1 MKKFFSFMAAALFAG
16 SMMAA
21 STMTCAEAREA
32 ALSVSGNNVEYN
44 NGEEIEVTGYVTAIQ
59 TAYNSQYNN
68 VSFWMADTQDGG
80 NVLEA
85 YRAACAT
92 AADAPNV
99 GDKVKVTGKLTK
111 YNSTPEFAA
120 ACTFVILQS
129 SAPAQNLGPKTIAEF
144 LALKNMKDTCIL
156 TGVVDSIKNDQ
167 YGNLYMSDATG
178 SVYVYGV
185 LTAAGESKKFNTL
198 NVDVTDT
205 LTIKAIYGEYQ
216 GTPQVPNAIFV
227 SVAKGAGI
235 ELEPITVAQAI
246 EIAAALTPEKGKSL
260 TTPDKYAVKGYIV
273 GTSTKYENTW
283 YMADEA
289 GAYGEFQAF
298 KCATVDRAVA
308 EGDYVIVTGKI
319 QHYYGEGTSGE
330 YHNYEISGGNL
341 VHVYG
346 EGIENVTMT
355 EKAQKVLVDGVLYIV
370 RDGKMFNV
378 QGAQVR

>member
-21 STMTCAEAREA
+21 TTMTCAEAREA

-59 TAYNSQYNN
+59 TAYNDQYHNI
-68 VSFWMADTQDGG
+68 SFWMADAADGG

-144 LALKNMKDTCIL
+144 LEMKNMKDTCIL

-216 GTPQVPNAIFV
+216 GAPQVPNAIFV

-235 ELEPITVAQAI
+235 KLEPITVAEALQ
-246 EIAAALTPEKGKSL
+246 IAQALTPEKTKSAS
-260 TTPDKYAVKGYIV
+260 TADKYAVKGFVV
-273 GTSTKYENTW
+273 GISTKNENTF
-283 YMADEA
+283 YLADEV
-289 GAYGEFQAF
+289 GAYGEFEAY
-298 KCATVDRAVA
+298 KCSSVDYEVA
-308 EGDYVIVTGKI
+308 EGDLVIVTGKI
-319 QHYYGEGTSGE
+319 QHYWGEGSNGE
-330 YHNYEISGGNL
+330 YHSYEISGGTL

-346 EGIENVTMT
+346 QGIENVTLT
-355 EKAQKVLVDGVLYIV
+355 EKANKVMVDGVLYIV

>member
-1 MKKFFSFMAAALFAG
+1 MKKFFSLISAVLFAG
-16 SMMAA
+16 GMMAA
-21 STMTCAEAREA
+21 TTMTCAEAATA
-32 ALSVSGNNVEYN
+32 ALSVSENNVEYN
-44 NGEEIEVTGYVTAIQ
+44 NGEEIEVTGYVTVIQ

-68 VSFWMADTQDGG
+68 VTFWMADTQDGG
-80 NVLEA
+80 KVLEA

-120 ACTFVILQS
+120 GCTYAILQS
-129 SAPAQNLGPKTIAEF
+129 SAAPENLGPKTIAEF
-144 LALKNMKDTCIL
+144 LALKNVKDTCIL

-167 YGNLYMSDATG
+167 YGNLYISDATG

-205 LTIKAIYGEYQ
+205 LTIKAVYGEHQ

-227 SVAKGAGI
+227 SVVKGPGI
-235 ELEPITVAQAI
+235 ELEPITVAEAL

-260 TTPDKYAVKGYIV
+260 TTADKYAVIGYIV

-298 KCATVDRAVA
+298 KCANVDRAVV

-319 QHYYGEGTSGE
+319 THYYGEGTNGE

-355 EKAQKVLVDGVLYIV
+355 EQAQKVIVDGVMYII
-370 RDGKMFNV
+370 RDNKMYNV
-378 QGAQVR
+378 QGTQVR

>member
-1 MKKFFSFMAAALFAG
+1 MKKFFSLIAAVLFAG
-16 SMMAA
+16 GMMAA
-21 STMTCAEAREA
+21 TVMTCADAATA
-32 ALSVSGNNVEYN
+32 ALSVSANNEEYN
-44 NGEEIEVTGYVTAIQ
+44 NGEEIEVTGYVTVIQ
-59 TAYNSQYNN
+59 TAYSSQHNN
-68 VSFWMADTQDGG
+68 VTFWMADAADGG
-80 NVLEA
+80 KVLEA

-120 ACTFVILQS
+120 GCTYVILES
-129 SAPAQNLGPKTIAEF
+129 SAAPENLGPKTIAEF
-144 LALKNMKDTCIL
+144 LALKNVKDTCIL

-185 LTAAGESKKFNTL
+185 LTPAGESKKFNTL

-205 LTIKAIYGEYQ
+205 LTIKAIYGEFQ

-227 SVAKGAGI
+227 SVAKGPGI
-235 ELEPITVAQAI
+235 ELEPITVAAAI

-260 TTPDKYAVKGYIV
+260 TTADKYAVMGYIV

-298 KCATVDRAVA
+298 KCANVDRAVV

-319 QHYYGEGTSGE
+319 THYYGEGTNGE

-341 VHVYG
+341 VHVWG

-355 EKAQKVLVDGVLYIV
+355 EQAQKVIVDGVMYII
-370 RDGKMFNV
+370 RDNKMYNA
-378 QGAQVR
+378 QGVQVR

>member
-1 MKKFFSFMAAALFAG
+1 MKKLFSFVAAALFAG

-21 STMTCAEAREA
+21 TTMTCAEAREA

-44 NGEEIEVTGYVTAIQ
+44 NGEEIEVTGYVTSIQ

-111 YNSTPEFAA
+111 YGSTPEFAA

-129 SAPAQNLGPKTIAEF
+129 SAAPENLGPKTIAEF

-246 EIAAALTPEKGKSL
+246 EIAAALTPEKGQSL
-260 TTPDKYAVKGYIV
+260 TTPDKYAVMGYIV

-319 QHYYGEGTSGE
+319 SHYYGEGTSGE

-355 EKAQKVLVDGVLYIV
+355 EKAQKVLVDGVMYII